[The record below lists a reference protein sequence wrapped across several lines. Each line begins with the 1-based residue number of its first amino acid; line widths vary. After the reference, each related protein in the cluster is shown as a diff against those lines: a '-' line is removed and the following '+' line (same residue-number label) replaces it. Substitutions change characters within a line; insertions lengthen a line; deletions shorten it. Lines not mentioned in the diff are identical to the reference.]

1 MVTHQCRLCGNDHT
15 RFTCEFCVKSGN
27 FWVYQARF
35 SYSGKKQYIDAIQ
48 TEKKQLLSQLSSSIH
63 SSISYKLSNKTLSE
77 NIVTLLSQKLEKQA
91 LHVKTSKDN
100 ADERTACLKERRD
113 KLRKKKDDLALKI
126 ASLNNLSASL
136 TRKQSDSAVVKSDLQ
151 KLRKDKLIELESM
164 FFSVSVE
171 PTTIL
176 NIPLFEV
183 DDLRVYVRKLRG
195 NTGEEDNLNTQVAL
209 SFLTQF
215 IETIASLLDTQ
226 LLYEI
231 NWEMFSGRAKSSKLL
246 STAVKSLS
254 SNIIQICLTQ
264 HVHPE
269 LLEPFYF
276 ISNLCQLLRDENS
289 CAVGPYFHS
298 LDRPGDS
305 EDEGDVSDTS
315 SESDAE
321 WEACPSATEL
331 PDIPPSSSY
340 LGISLSSLWT
350 SGPDQ

>member
-1 MVTHQCRLCGNDHT
+1 M
-15 RFTCEFCVKSGN
+15 
-27 FWVYQARF
+27 YQARF

-48 TEKKQLLSQLSSSIH
+48 KEKKQLLNQLSSSIY

-77 NIVTLLSQKLEKQA
+77 NIVTLLSQQLEKQA
-91 LHVKTSKDN
+91 LYFKNSKDN
-100 ADERTACLKERRD
+100 ADEQAACLKERRD
-113 KLRKKKDDLALKI
+113 ELRKKKDDLALKLT
-126 ASLNNLSASL
+126 SLNNLSANIN
-136 TRKQSDSAVVKSDLQ
+136 RKQSDYSVVKSDLQ
-151 KLRKDKLIELESM
+151 KLRKKKLIELESK
-164 FFSVSVE
+164 FFSISTE
-171 PTTIL
+171 PSTIL
-176 NIPLFEV
+176 KIPLFEV

-195 NTGEEDNLNTQVAL
+195 NTGEEDNINTQVAL

-226 LLYEI
+226 LLHEI

-246 STAVKSLS
+246 SSAVKSLS

-269 LLEPFYF
+269 LLEPFLF
-276 ISNLCQLLRDENS
+276 ISNLYHLLHGEDS

-305 EDEGDVSDTS
+305 EDEYVESDTS

-331 PDIPPSSSY
+331 PELPPSSSY